1 MNEWV
6 TCDNSEFCNNST
18 MVWDYIWE
26 DSEVIN
32 NLIIQLD
39 MQCVSSITIGLFGSC
54 FLVGIVL
61 GSLTVTRVGD
71 IKGRRQGFML
81 GLVI

>member
-1 MNEWV
+1 
-6 TCDNSEFCNNST
+6 
-18 MVWDYIWE
+18 
-26 DSEVIN
+26 
-32 NLIIQLD
+32 